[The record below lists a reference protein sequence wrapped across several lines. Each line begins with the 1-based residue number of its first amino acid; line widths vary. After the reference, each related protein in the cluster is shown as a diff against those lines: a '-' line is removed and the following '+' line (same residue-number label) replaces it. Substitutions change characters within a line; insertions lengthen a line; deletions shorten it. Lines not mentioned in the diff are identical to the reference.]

1 MDNNHI
7 RLATKDCPG
16 TDCDDDRNED
26 RIIYWD
32 HKCGNTSYLDRQ
44 ANVICYNC
52 DTKYLILNAKF
63 KCKYDN
69 QYKDCDYL
77 KVGRMLT
84 ALSAIEAAR
93 VNISNFNKK
102 EFTAFLNSVTESLFD
117 VKK

>member
-16 TDCDDDRNED
+16 ADCDDERNSE

-32 HKCGNTSYLDRQ
+32 HSCGSTSYLDRN
-44 ANVICYNC
+44 ANIRCFNC
-52 DTKYLILNAKF
+52 DTKYSILNAKF

-77 KVGRMLT
+77 KVGRMLS
-84 ALSAIEAAR
+84 ALSAIDSAR
-93 VNISNFNKK
+93 TNISNFNKK
-102 EFTAFLNSVTESLFD
+102 EFRAFLNSVTESLFEI
-117 VKK
+117 KK